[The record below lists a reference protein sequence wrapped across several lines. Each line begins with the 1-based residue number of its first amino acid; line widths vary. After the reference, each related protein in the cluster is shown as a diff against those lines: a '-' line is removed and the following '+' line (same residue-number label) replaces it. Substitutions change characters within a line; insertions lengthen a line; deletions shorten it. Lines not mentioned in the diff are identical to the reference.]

1 MSSSSASSPLVRRI
15 ITTTAAG
22 PVGGPYS
29 QGVVIGQTLYL
40 SGSIGL
46 DPATGKFAGESV
58 QEQARQSLKNLGEV
72 LKAAGATYK
81 NVVKANVFLQDM
93 NDFAA
98 MNEVYA
104 EVFTDH
110 HPARSTVQVAAL
122 PRNAKVEIE
131 GIAILGD
138 IKDE

>member
-1 MSSSSASSPLVRRI
+1 MASSQFVRRI
-15 ITTTAAG
+15 ITTSEAG

-29 QGVVIGQTLYL
+29 QGVVIGHTLYL

-46 DPATGKFAGESV
+46 DPKTGKFAGEGV

-72 LKAAGATYK
+72 LKAAGVSYK
-81 NVVKANVFLQDM
+81 NVVKTNVFLKDM

-98 MNEVYA
+98 MNEVYS
-104 EVFTDH
+104 EFFSDR

-131 GIAILGD
+131 AVAILGD
-138 IKDE
+138 IQDE

>member
-1 MSSSSASSPLVRRI
+1 MSDSTKLVRRI
-15 ITTTAAG
+15 ISTSAAG

-46 DPATGKFAGESV
+46 DPKTGKFAGETI
-58 QEQARQSLKNLGEV
+58 QEQTRQALNNLGEV
-72 LKAAGATYK
+72 LKAAGASYK
-81 NVVKANVFLQDM
+81 NVVKTNVFLQDM

-98 MNEVYA
+98 MNEVYS
-104 EVFTDH
+104 EVFAER

-131 GIAILGD
+131 GVAFLGD
-138 IKDE
+138 IQDE